1 LARLSR
7 PPAQAPGRPRYDR
20 TYRDGL
26 ARGPALLVSPG
37 RVFLPG
43 GQLIG
48 IRFAR
53 QNTLGQLDIGVLVRQ
68 QAWELSV

>member
-1 LARLSR
+1 
-7 PPAQAPGRPRYDR
+7 
-20 TYRDGL
+20 
-26 ARGPALLVSPG
+26 
-37 RVFLPG
+37 
-43 GQLIG
+43 LIE